1 MQLLVIFL
9 LSLLEAGTMIFTR
22 NIFSK
27 MLSNGMKADFA
38 LVKEEDSFQAAL
50 YVGGR
55 HIPGP
60 ALPQLLD
67 PPKGDVTHWMGNRP
81 SVGLSTA
88 EAEKICQ
95 EVKMENSV
103 LQHRKREN

>member
-1 MQLLVIFL
+1 
-9 LSLLEAGTMIFTR
+9 MIFKRT
-22 NIFSK
+22 IFSK

-38 LVKEEDSFQAAL
+38 LVKEEDAFQAAL

-81 SVGLSTA
+81 SVGLSSE
-88 EAEKICQ
+88 EAEKILR
-95 EVKMENSV
+95 EVKLENSV
-103 LQHRKREN
+103 LQHRKHND